1 MMEVVERTGGR
12 VITRDHIAHLVREL
26 SKLPQTDCPVQ
37 HHFSPGVYLREIFM
51 PAGTTVIGKIHRTEH
66 LNIIER
72 GRCAIRHDDGRV
84 EILEAPL
91 TFVSKA
97 GVQKVLHILED
108 TVWKTIHPTA
118 TRDMEQLELELIDP
132 PPQIAFES
140 PPVEVLTDD
149 RSAV

>member
-1 MMEVVERTGGR
+1 MMDVVERDDTR
-12 VITRDHIAHLVREL
+12 VITRDHVAHLVREL
-26 SKLPQTDCPVQ
+26 QKMPQTDCPVT
-37 HHFSPGVYLREIFM
+37 HHFAPGVYLREIFM
-51 PAGTTVIGKIHRTEH
+51 PAGLVVIGKIHKTEH

-72 GRCAIRHDDGRV
+72 GRCAIRHDDGSV
-84 EILEAPL
+84 EVLAAPL

-97 GVQKVLHILED
+97 GVQKVLYILED

-149 RSAV
+149 RSEV